1 MALPRVCGAG
11 FSHSSLLKLISD
23 LRCKGYL
30 KGGYTPKKNQ
40 IELEQHQTVVRS
52 TLACVI
58 LRSQR
63 ETDGVRLARCVVV
76 SRVAL
81 LLFLLR

>member
-1 MALPRVCGAG
+1 MALPRVCDAG
-11 FSHSSLLKLISD
+11 FSHSSLFKLISD

-30 KGGYTPKKNQ
+30 KRGYTPKKNQ
-40 IELEQHQTVVRS
+40 IELEHQTVVRS